1 MLTRILTLTGKE
13 LIQLRRN
20 WLLALFILFG
30 PMSELIA
37 VAYSTSQDIDHLP
50 TAVIDYDRSQASRAL
65 LQALVNTET
74 FDLNYWPEDET
85 TITRLLDAGKVVAA
99 VIIPPGFEDALM
111 PGHAGRSEVQVIL
124 DGSDP
129 TSARTAMRSAEGVVA
144 RMNQDLAA
152 RQLGIAATSFG
163 SFEPSVRVWFNEE
176 LREANYTVPSELG
189 FILYVVALMIAS
201 LGIARERELGTLEQL
216 LITPLRPIEL
226 IIGKAIPA
234 VILAYA
240 EFLLLLAVTLVI
252 FKVPMRGSWPLLL
265 SVALFYLF
273 VELGWGILVS
283 SVSRTQQQ
291 ALLFVFMLAMGEMV
305 FSGYMIPVETLPRPL
320 QILSNFVPIRHFLI
334 ILRGILLKGAGIQA
348 FWYELG
354 MLALL
359 GMIITTVTFVVLRH
373 LQLD

>member
-85 TITRLLDAGKVVAA
+85 AISRLLDAGKVVAA

>member
-1 MLTRILTLTGKE
+1 MLIRILTLTGKE

-50 TAVIDYDRSQASRAL
+50 TAVIDYDRSQASRAF

-85 TITRLLDAGKVVAA
+85 AITRLLDAGKVVAA

-265 SVALFYLF
+265 GVALFYLF